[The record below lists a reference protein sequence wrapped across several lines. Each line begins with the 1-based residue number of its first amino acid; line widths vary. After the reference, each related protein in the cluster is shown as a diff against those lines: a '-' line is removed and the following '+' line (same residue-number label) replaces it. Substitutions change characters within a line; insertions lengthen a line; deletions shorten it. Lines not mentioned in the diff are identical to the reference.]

1 MTNYLDNKINEV
13 FENIVN
19 PSLNKIVKEYDGVN
33 GYKASIVSNCPVI
46 MGIGRYKSIQITH
59 PNNLVHII
67 CIYWIEGEDKII
79 AENIRHFT
87 LQKIF
92 NIYDLNKKEFK
103 KNILRLAAVTDN
115 I

>member
-13 FENIVN
+13 FENIVD
-19 PSLNKIVKEYDGVN
+19 PSLSKIVKEYDGVN

-67 CIYWIEGEDKII
+67 CIYWIKGEESRACSKNWFFSFVI
-79 AENIRHFT
+79 NKT
-87 LQKIF
+87 LISVSSGT
-92 NIYDLNKKEFK
+92 L
-103 KNILRLAAVTDN
+103 T
-115 I
+115 

>member
-1 MTNYLDNKINEV
+1 MTNYLDNKINEI

-19 PSLNKIVKEYDGVN
+19 PSLNKIVKEYNGVN
-33 GYKASIVSNCPVI
+33 GYKASIVSNSPVI
-46 MGIGRYKSIQITH
+46 MGIGKYKSIQLTH
-59 PNNLVHII
+59 PNNLAQII
-67 CIYWIEGEDKII
+67 CIYWIKGEEKII
-79 AENIRHFT
+79 AENISAFT
-87 LQKIF
+87 LQKTF